1 VRAVS
6 YERYGSTAEL
16 HVVDMPVP
24 SPGPGEVLVQV
35 MATSVNLTDWE
46 CLHGSPLYARIGG
59 LRSPANPVLGSDIA
73 GRIEAVGSGVTD
85 FHLGDE
91 VVADNLGTKG
101 GFAEYAIVPASA
113 LADKHADLSFAQA
126 STIPQAGAIALQATA
141 TVRPGQ
147 RVLINGGGGGT
158 GPFAIQLAKRLGAVV
173 TAVDNGGKLDFM
185 RSIGADEVIDYAV
198 EDFTARGER
207 YDLIIDLVAHR
218 SPFAYLRALRP
229 EGRYRWV
236 GGSVS
241 TLLGVG
247 TFGALAGLM
256 TGRQVGVL
264 AVREG
269 PSHFG
274 PLVDLCAAGEVRIV
288 IDREFGLD
296 EVAEAVARVG
306 EGRALGKVVV
316 QVV

>member
-1 VRAVS
+1 MRAVS

-16 HVVDMPVP
+16 HVVDVPVP
-24 SPGPGEVLVQV
+24 SPGPGEVLVKV

-59 LRSPANPVLGSDIA
+59 LRSPANPILGSDIA

-85 FHLGDE
+85 FQHGDE

-101 GFAEYAIVPASA
+101 GFAEYAIVPVSA
-113 LADKHADLSFAQA
+113 LARKHADLSFAQA
-126 STIPQAGAIALQATA
+126 STLPQAGAIALQATA
-141 TVRPGQ
+141 AVRPGQ

-158 GPFAIQLAKRLGAVV
+158 GPFAIQLAKRMGAVV
-173 TAVDNGGKLDFM
+173 AAVDNERKLDFM
-185 RSIGADEVIDYAV
+185 RSIGADEVIDYGV

-218 SPFAYLRALRP
+218 SPFAYLRALQP
-229 EGRYRWV
+229 KGRYRWV
-236 GGSVS
+236 GGSMP
-241 TLLGVG
+241 TLLGIS
-247 TFGALAGLM
+247 TFGALAGLV
-256 TGRQVGVL
+256 TGRRVGVL

-274 PLVDLCAAGEVRIV
+274 PLVDLCAAGEVTIV
-288 IDREFGLD
+288 IDHEFGLD

-306 EGRALGKVVV
+306 EGRSLGKVVV
-316 QVV
+316 QVG